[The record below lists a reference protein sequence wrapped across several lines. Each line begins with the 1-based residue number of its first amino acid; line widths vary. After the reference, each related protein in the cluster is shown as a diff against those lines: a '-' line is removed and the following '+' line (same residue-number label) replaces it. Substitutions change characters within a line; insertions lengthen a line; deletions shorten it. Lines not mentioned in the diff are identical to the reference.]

1 VKPSG
6 AGNGNADEES
16 EAIVSTAQL
25 LRTTELDNSAGGRRT
40 DRASR
45 RDELVELGVFLL
57 LIVPSMALSFFAV
70 AQGQLPF
77 PLVAFATISRD
88 LGLVALIFFFLY
100 RNGERP
106 AALGW
111 TGRHAGREIA
121 LGIGLFVPLFVGAQ
135 VLETALRSAG
145 LSGPL
150 SPAPNLVPVPDIAE
164 LLLAIVLVAVVAVSE
179 EIIFRGYLL
188 LRFSH
193 LLPGLGGAVLLSAV
207 VFSIGHGYEGTAGV
221 VTVGVT
227 GLMLALVYLWRR
239 SLVAP
244 MVMHF
249 LLDFVAIVLVPLL
262 K

>member
-1 VKPSG
+1 M
-6 AGNGNADEES
+6 
-16 EAIVSTAQL
+16 STAPL
-25 LRTTELDNSAGGRRT
+25 VKTTEVDETAVAPTTDLPFRRG
-40 DRASR
+40 DVA
-45 RDELVELGVFLL
+45 ELGVFLL
-57 LIVPSMALSFFAV
+57 LIVPSMTLSFFAV
-70 AQGQLPF
+70 AHGQLPF

-88 LGLVALIFFFLY
+88 LGLVALIFFLLS

-121 LGIGLFVPLFVGAQ
+121 LGIGLFVPLFVGAR
-135 VLETALRSAG
+135 VLEAFLRSAG
-145 LSGPL
+145 LSGPS
-150 SPAPNLVPVPDIAE
+150 SPAPNLVPSPEPID

-193 LLPGLGGAVLLSAV
+193 LLRGLGGAAV
-207 VFSIGHGYEGTAGV
+207 VSAAIFSIGHGYEGAAGV

-227 GLMLALVYLWRR
+227 GLMLAFVYLWRR

-244 MVMHF
+244 IVMHF
-249 LLDFVAIVLVPLL
+249 LLDFLAIVLVPLL